1 MQSFF
6 TNYLN
11 NLREFHGEIR
21 NAVNGLPQNAL
32 DWTSGSDMNSIN
44 VLVVHLIGAER
55 YWIGDVIA
63 GEPSGRDRESEF
75 MIHGLSEKELL
86 QKLCEIENYVE
97 NILETFTL
105 QELDEKRISPRNR
118 REVTVGW
125 ALCHALKHTSLHL
138 GHIQITR
145 QLWEQQQSM

>member
-11 NLREFHGEIR
+11 NLREFHDEIR

-32 DWTSGSDMNSIN
+32 DWTSGSNMNSIN

-63 GEPSGRDRESEF
+63 CKPSGRNRESEF
-75 MIHGLSEKELL
+75 MIKGL
-86 QKLCEIENYVE
+86 
-97 NILETFTL
+97 
-105 QELDEKRISPRNR
+105 
-118 REVTVGW
+118 
-125 ALCHALKHTSLHL
+125 
-138 GHIQITR
+138 
-145 QLWEQQQSM
+145 